1 MNQYIFYKY
10 IQRRDKVCDDNN
22 NNNNNKSRYRYYTG
36 IIQYS
41 YTYMEYFYNLTH
53 AYGARRAFVYNN
65 KIKSF
70 SICVFP
76 LCISLYKDTKCS
88 LSLDYHHSVYEY
100 MKSMFEHAHTHIY
113 AFVSCWLLPFTI
125 FDIYIYWSHEKL
137 VKIWPALCDTLVW
150 MHSPL

>member
-1 MNQYIFYKY
+1 MNQYIFY
-10 IQRRDKVCDDNN
+10 IRRDKVCDDNN

-88 LSLDYHHSVYEY
+88 LSLDYHHRIWIYEIY
-100 MKSMFEHAHTHIY
+100 VRTRTHTFMHLFLVDYYHLPYLIFIFIGRMRSWWKSDPHMRSYY
-113 AFVSCWLLPFTI
+113 A
-125 FDIYIYWSHEKL
+125 
-137 VKIWPALCDTLVW
+137 TLVW